1 MRENDKIQQKNQT
14 LNSNSNYMKGCQS
27 MKHTKKLFSVLLTLV
42 MALALAVP
50 AFAQEVDVKNGSA
63 SITIS
68 NAAKGETY
76 TIYKLFDA
84 TVTGTAGG
92 SIAYTGTIPESLKDY
107 FTEDSAGNI
116 SATDAAWKDPA
127 TKADMSEGLM
137 AALKAWA
144 GTATK
149 TASAESDGSALT
161 FKNIPYGY
169 YVVTS
174 TQDGGAAITV
184 DSTNPT
190 ANIVDKNSST
200 PKNLT
205 KSADETNVN
214 IGDTVTYTVTF
225 TTSNYSGAGTAAK
238 KIVTYTIED
247 TLPDFLTDVT
257 VTSIIVDNDGKAN
270 TTNDQVAIKDGDGNV
285 PQFDGNKKIVI
296 DWYDEDKS
304 QFLYDNGATVTITY
318 TAVVTEE
325 AAIDGTGNTNKVTI
339 TWEDEDGK
347 IPSKLEDNETIY
359 TYAIALKKVDDK
371 GNPLAGAVFEFPFY
385 VKTTADTDGAYIYA
399 GTSAGTGLTNQ
410 ITTPADGVIVVK
422 GVKSGTSYSITEV
435 TAPAGYNKLTAPVSV
450 TAVKTGSTTTH
461 TTVYLDENGN
471 VTNTET
477 STTVEV
483 ILNNIAATAI
493 VVVNKT
499 GIELPSTGGMG
510 TTLFYTLGAILVLGA
525 GILLVTKKRMSEK
538 A

>member
-1 MRENDKIQQKNQT
+1 
-14 LNSNSNYMKGCQS
+14 
-27 MKHTKKLFSVLLTLV
+27 MKHTKKLFSVLLALV
-42 MALALAVP
+42 MVFALATT
-50 AFAQEVDVKNGSA
+50 AFAQEVTVAGDGKG

-92 SIAYTGTIPESLKDY
+92 SIAYTGTIPESLNAY
-107 FTEDSAGNI
+107 FTKDSAGNI

-127 TKADMSEGLM
+127 TKTEMSEDLM
-137 AALKAWA
+137 AALKTWA
-144 GTATK
+144 ETATATK
-149 TASAESDGSALT
+149 SAVSDGSELT

-174 TQDGGAAITV
+174 TQSSGAAITV
-184 DSTNPT
+184 DSTNPS

-200 PKNLT
+200 PHDLK
-205 KSADETNVN
+205 KSANETDVN

-238 KIVTYTIED
+238 KIVSYTIKD
-247 TLPDFLTDVT
+247 TLPDFLSNVT
-257 VTSIIVDNDGKAN
+257 VTSIIVDNDGNAE
-270 TTNDQVAIKDGDGNV
+270 TTTDRVEIKNADNSV
-285 PQFDGNKKIVI
+285 PQFDDNTKIVI
-296 DWYDEDKS
+296 DWYDEGKS

-318 TAVVTEE
+318 TAVVTDK
-325 AAIDGTGNTNKVTI
+325 AAIDGNGNTNKVTL
-339 TWEDEDGK
+339 TWTDEDGTTP
-347 IPSKLEDNETIY
+347 PSELEDNETIY

-399 GTSAGTGLTNQ
+399 GTTAGDGKTNQ

-422 GVKSGTSYSITEV
+422 GVKSGTYSITEV

-450 TAVKTGSTTTH
+450 TAVKTGETSTH

-471 VTNTET
+471 IVETET
-477 STTVEV
+477 ETTVTV
-483 ILNNIAATAI
+483 NVDISDIAATAI

-510 TTLFYTLGAILVLGA
+510 TTIFYVLGSILAVGAIV
-525 GILLVTKKRMSEK
+525 LLVTKKRMSACDK
-538 A
+538 